1 MQYPLLRQLWLVT
14 YSPIL
19 KSKFYIHSYRK
30 QQYSTSPIYIYPLTK
45 SIPLCLPKIFDQQF
59 ITNYCHIYN
68 LPCYYNHDQIISKLR
83 RVQSTRRAEL
93 LHNQLYNNSTDHTDH
108 NHDYHDDRIKSLSTS
123 QSLFHQHQSRQYIQ
137 IALYNY
143 VLNNLLGLSNLQST
157 LNIHNH
163 NNHTIPFLLDLGCG
177 INHLDI
183 INHYLLTISNFN
195 QKFIPLCI
203 DLFNNNNNTNT
214 RPPPNT
220 TTTTTTRNT
229 NTATTT
235 TTTNNNNSNNTATNT
250 PPPPNATTTTP
261 NTNTA
266 TTSTT
271 NTTTTNNS
279 NNTTTNTLPP
289 NTTTTSTRNTNTA
302 TTSTTTNSNNGNDI
316 FNYNIHLIKC
326 NLMKD
331 DIITTRSQLL
341 PFKDYSIDYI
351 ISISFLQWLLRKDKS
366 WYMIKQLMNEI
377 KRLLNPSNNSQ
388 CILQF
393 YPSQL
398 IDIQLISEM
407 IETIQSNFN
416 GCLLIHQPIMNRGM
430 KIFIYLTYK

>member
-1 MQYPLLRQLWLVT
+1 MNQLKLDHQRILTSDWFQEKRIMQYPLLRQLWLVT

-19 KSKFYIHSYRK
+19 KSKFYIDSYRK

-59 ITNYCHIYN
+59 ITNYCHIYH

-108 NHDYHDDRIKSLSTS
+108 NHNHHDDRIKSLSTS
-123 QSLFHQHQSRQYIQ
+123 ESLFHQHQSRQYIQ

-163 NNHTIPFLLDLGCG
+163 NNHSIPFLLDLGCG

-203 DLFNNNNNTNT
+203 DLFNNNNNNTNT

-220 TTTTTTRNT
+220 TTTTSTPNT
-229 NTATTT
+229 NTATT

-250 PPPPNATTTTP
+250 PPPPNTTTTTPP

-271 NTTTTNNS
+271 N
-279 NNTTTNTLPP
+279 
-289 NTTTTSTRNTNTA
+289 
-302 TTSTTTNSNNGNDI
+302 TTNSNNGNDI

-341 PFKDYSIDYI
+341 PFQDYSIDYI

-377 KRLLNPSNNSQ
+377 KRLLNPLNNSQ